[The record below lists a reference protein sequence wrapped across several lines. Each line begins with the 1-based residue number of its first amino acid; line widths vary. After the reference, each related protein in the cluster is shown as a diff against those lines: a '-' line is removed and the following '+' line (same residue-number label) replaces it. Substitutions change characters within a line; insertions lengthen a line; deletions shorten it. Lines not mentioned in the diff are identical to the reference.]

1 MYHIQIIII
10 IIHKVVRVYNAHNVT
25 IQNSKIDYQLN
36 RANTIKT
43 NKKQQKKSKK
53 YIKKE
58 ITAMV
63 YHLFRWLLF
72 FASLH
77 GLEILQ

>member
-53 YIKKE
+53 YIKKRNHCNGVSPFQMA
-58 ITAMV
+58 TFFLQVYMV
-63 YHLFRWLLF
+63 
-72 FASLH
+72 
-77 GLEILQ
+77 